1 MLCRAGVIQRCLLP
15 LLVVLL
21 SACGKTDGSTAT
33 KELAMTP
40 DDYAAIECKL
50 LDRSIYPE
58 LDEDAEKD
66 FYKAFELETP
76 KGIPIDFKEVVRLYQ
91 NAVDK
96 GHWKAM
102 NNLSILYLRGL
113 GVEQSAVKSVELIAM
128 MAELNIPEGHMA
140 FGLAIDE
147 GRGGLTGGREKAL
160 EHYGIAAKQGHPR
173 AQTIIGKHILYDLGN
188 KEKGLALIE
197 CALSQEYGDAAW
209 ELGAYY
215 FNEDNAKTVHY
226 YREGAKLGQ
235 ENTIRQLSKAYR
247 KGKLGLNIDEDRG
260 NCIHRLGKRL
270 EKNSA
275 LRFPD
280 LDTLCPANIE
290 QPY

>member
-147 GRGGLTGGREKAL
+147 GRGGLKGGREKAL
-160 EHYGIAAKQGHPR
+160 EYYAIAARQGHPR
-173 AQTIIGKHILYDLGN
+173 AQTIIGKHVLYDLGDQA
-188 KEKGLALIE
+188 KGLSLIE

-226 YREGAKLGQ
+226 HWEGAKLGQ
-235 ENTIRQLSKAYR
+235 KLSISELKRAYR
-247 KGKLGLNIDEDRG
+247 FGALGLNKDTERAKCLLQIV
-260 NCIHRLGKRL
+260 NRLDKDP
-270 EKNSA
+270 S

-280 LDTLCPANIE
+280 LDTLCPSTVE

>member
-1 MLCRAGVIQRCLLP
+1 MLRLLLCCS
-15 LLVVLL
+15 LLLCL
-21 SACGKTDGSTAT
+21 SACDNTGSRATERDTTMTDN
-33 KELAMTP
+33 
-40 DDYAAIECKL
+40 DYAAIVCTP
-50 LDRSIYPE
+50 LDQSLYPE
-58 LDEDAEKD
+58 LDEQAEKD
-66 FYKAFELETP
+66 FRQAFEMETP
-76 KGIPIDFKEVVRLYQ
+76 KGIPIDFAKVARLYQ

-113 GVEQSAVKSVELIAM
+113 GVEQSPVKSVELIAM

-160 EHYGIAAKQGHPR
+160 EHYAIAARQGHPR
-173 AQTIIGKHILYDLGN
+173 AQTIIGKHVLYNLGN

-197 CALSQEYGDAAW
+197 CALSQQYADAAW
-209 ELGAYY
+209 ELGVY
-215 FNEDNAKTVHY
+215 FEDEDFKKTIHY

-235 ENTIRQLSKAYR
+235 KNTINQLMNAYEDGR
-247 KGKLGLNIDEDRG
+247 FGLNKDHDRALCFLSVKRKINKDPSLTFPNLDE
-260 NCIHRLGKRL
+260 
-270 EKNSA
+270 
-275 LRFPD
+275 
-280 LDTLCPANIE
+280 LCPSTVK